1 MTDSEQ
7 LLTRLRATL
16 DRPDTILLVGS
27 GASLWSGLPT
37 WGALLSHL
45 TTFVEELGR
54 DAAAVRD
61 EIKAGDLLL
70 AASYGVHQLDL
81 REFGRF
87 IREATKHPIAKP
99 AEIHRLI
106 ASLGPTCFITTN
118 YDRLL
123 EKAIEESG
131 TQSAPT
137 VVTNR
142 QPAEIADILPSY
154 ARNFVFKYHGD
165 VEDAASIVLTRD
177 QYRRIQHQYPATLR
191 AFGTLLA
198 TRPVVMIGF
207 GLRDLDFLAVKDELA
222 AAFDGQVGEYFA
234 IMPDFDVLRKEYW
247 RKIYRTEIVSYST
260 VRGPD
265 GSSDHSGLLEL
276 LRNLC
281 SRIKPFGTNDSKPSA
296 TSQTELVLRLAQLA
310 TSILRK
316 KPPTIGEILPLTVAA
331 EPDSRGHLVHHAPDL
346 SKHLQTFDRNY
357 LLVGPPGSGK
367 SFALA
372 NYAAQLATALRD
384 QCLGEEM
391 EISSV
396 QIPLIA
402 SLSIYEGN
410 LRDLLQKALPTGL
423 DLNFVLDHPGSKIIL
438 DGINEIPRQYIE
450 SGNWASEFGKIASS
464 ATECQFILGSR
475 NETWLS
481 SLDLTR
487 FRIEDINSEFVSQ
500 RFTFIENPELIKT
513 LSKPL
518 FFSLADSARIDL
530 NDVTTPADVYASFFR
545 LLELAWLNEHQIAID
560 FVNALEGIAF
570 GMLESGSEFAAKEQF
585 ERALSLPGHDDTSE
599 HGLSFLLAQGALVT
613 LTGHRLSF
621 FHQSVTE
628 YLAARV
634 LARKF
639 AEDSA
644 SLYRHLQDKRWD
656 QAIFLATSFLNDD
669 DRARFL
675 DAILSTDLTAAA
687 RAAHYVEVG
696 QEALVNEIISRA
708 ARPQLSRLEFEEQIR
723 LQHQLGLLPFTE
735 AHLDALRA
743 LSHQDSDICGIG
755 LGARFKLMPTH
766 HETIIDEL
774 LTVDDEWNAI
784 QCFVDIAQSSWTDQ
798 DSALLLERLRKKD
811 EGIEVSYVL
820 GDLLLATSTHSNLLN
835 WCDQYILERNAA
847 RSVLINALSSLDDPK
862 ARAVLLNLVGSRDE
876 QAIYALYANLEH
888 HTEFLHD
895 GELSADEATARA
907 IVKNINLQ
915 NGEWCFLLARKLIQL
930 NPDWR
935 RAFDSMHADDATERF
950 MLKVI
955 LMEEGCAA
963 DMVSASLSELSNLSD
978 ECVKILG
985 ELKYWASAP
994 VSIILSA
1001 LRTRNP
1007 ILAGA
1012 LLSELQGREL
1022 PLLEAGSLDWWLEWQ
1037 EECLESSTRAIAWCG
1052 FMIGRFINDGNPTI
1066 RAEALAQFNGSSFE
1080 RIGRLVFSEGA
1091 HLVSV
1096 DQLSSET
1103 LCRLVEH
1110 GGEYRFSAVV
1120 LGKAATEEFVRSV
1133 LLPGLAA
1140 HPHRDWI
1147 RRAIE
1152 IAGNRH
1158 NRRYLIP

>member
-37 WGALLSHL
+37 WEMLLSQL
-45 TTFVEELGR
+45 ATYVEQLGR
-54 DAAAVRD
+54 DSAAVRD

-87 IREATKHPIAKP
+87 IREATKHPTAKP
-99 AEIHRLI
+99 AEIHKLI
-106 ASLGPTCFITTN
+106 ASLGPSCFITTN

-131 TQSAPT
+131 IHSPLS

-154 ARNFVFKYHGD
+154 ARNFIFKYHGD

-177 QYRRIQHQYPATLR
+177 QYRRIQHQYPATIR

-234 IMPDFDVLRKEYW
+234 IMPDFDLLRKEYW
-247 RKIYRTEIVSYST
+247 RKTYRTEIVSYGT
-260 VRGPD
+260 ARRPD

-276 LRNLC
+276 LRSLC
-281 SRIKPFGTNDSKPSA
+281 GRKNAFESNASKLYA

-316 KPPTIGEILPLTVAA
+316 NPRTTEEALPLTVAA
-331 EPDSRGHLVHHAPDL
+331 EPDSRGRLIHHAADL
-346 SKHLQTFDRNY
+346 SKLLQTFDRNY

-372 NYAAQLATALRD
+372 NYAGTLATTLRD
-384 QCLGEEM
+384 QCLGEE
-391 EISSV
+391 IQIRSV

-402 SLSIYEGN
+402 NLSIYEGN

-423 DLNFVLDHPGSKIIL
+423 DLSFVLDHPGGKIIL
-438 DGINEIPRQYIE
+438 DGVNEIPRQYIE
-450 SGNWASEFGKIASS
+450 NGNWASEFGKVVSS
-464 ATECQFILGSR
+464 AAECQFILGSR

-481 SLDLTR
+481 SLDLAR

-500 RFTFIENPELIKT
+500 RFPLIENPELIKT

-518 FFSLADSARIDL
+518 FFSLAGNDRIDL
-530 NDVTTPADVYASFFR
+530 NEVATPADVYASFFR
-545 LLELAWLNEHQIAID
+545 LLELAWLNEGQFTID
-560 FVNALEGIAF
+560 FASTLEGIAF
-570 GMLESGSEFAAKEQF
+570 RMLESGSEFAAKEQF
-585 ERALSLPGHDDTSE
+585 ERAFSLLSRDDASE
-599 HGLSFLLAQGALVT
+599 QVLSFLLAQGALVT

-634 LARKF
+634 IARKF
-639 AEDSA
+639 AEDTG

-656 QAIFLATSFLNDD
+656 QAIFLATSFLKGD
-669 DRARFL
+669 DRVRFL
-675 DAILSTDLTAAA
+675 DAILTTDLTAAA
-687 RAAHYVEVG
+687 RAAHYVEVD

-708 ARPQLSRLEFEEQIR
+708 ARPQLSHLEFEEEIR
-723 LQHQLGLLPFTE
+723 LQHQLGLLPFAE
-735 AHLDALRA
+735 AHLDALKA
-743 LSHQDSDICGIG
+743 LSDQDRDICGIG

-766 HETIIDEL
+766 REAIIDEL
-774 LTVDDEWNAI
+774 LDIDDEWNAV
-784 QCFVDIAQSSWTDQ
+784 QCFVEMAQPFWTDQ
-798 DSALLLERLRKKD
+798 DSTLLLERLRKRD
-811 EGIEVSYVL
+811 DRIETSYVF
-820 GDLLLATSTHSNLLN
+820 GELLLATSTHSNLLD
-835 WCDQYILERNAA
+835 WCDQHIQVQSAA
-847 RSVLINALSSLDDPK
+847 RSVLIDALSGLDDPK
-862 ARAVLLNLVGSRDE
+862 ARSFLLKLVSSGNE
-876 QAIYALYANLEH
+876 QAIYALYTNLEH
-888 HTEFLHD
+888 DTEFLRD
-895 GELSADEATARA
+895 GELPADGATAHA
-907 IVKNINLQ
+907 IVNNINLQ

-935 RAFDSMHADDATERF
+935 HTFDSIPAKDATEKF
-950 MLKVI
+950 ILKII
-955 LMEEGCAA
+955 LMEEDCAA
-963 DMVSASLSELSNLSD
+963 DIISASLPELASLSD

-994 VSIILSA
+994 VPTILTA

-1007 ILAGA
+1007 IF
-1012 LLSELQGREL
+1012 SR
-1022 PLLEAGSLDWWLEWQ
+1022 S
-1037 EECLESSTRAIAWCG
+1037 
-1052 FMIGRFINDGNPTI
+1052 
-1066 RAEALAQFNGSSFE
+1066 RAE
-1080 RIGRLVFSEGA
+1080 
-1091 HLVSV
+1091 
-1096 DQLSSET
+1096 
-1103 LCRLVEH
+1103 
-1110 GGEYRFSAVV
+1110 
-1120 LGKAATEEFVRSV
+1120 
-1133 LLPGLAA
+1133 
-1140 HPHRDWI
+1140 
-1147 RRAIE
+1147 
-1152 IAGNRH
+1152 
-1158 NRRYLIP
+1158 